1 MQFIKK
7 AASLDL
13 PGISFSEVQATLYRN
28 NIKITQNIDSI
39 LFTHKGLSGPVILN
53 MSRWMEANDSITVNF
68 LYPYSYEDIR
78 DLFAKEIPQRGK
90 EEIITYL
97 RNYKLPKSFC
107 YAICKLATISEHTF
121 CSNLTKKQRVD
132 LVNILTRCEFTVD
145 NLGGFNVAM
154 ATAGGIYLK
163 EINPTTMESRK
174 HNGLYFIGE
183 VLDIDGDTG
192 GYNIQ
197 AAFSTA
203 HLCSKHIISG

>member
-1 MQFIKK
+1 
-7 AASLDL
+7 
-13 PGISFSEVQATLYRN
+13 
-28 NIKITQNIDSI
+28 
-39 LFTHKGLSGPVILN
+39 

-203 HLCSKHIISG
+203 HLCSKPVSYTHLRAHETVLELVCRLLLEKKKAKVATDNTTLLNTQIILIPSTP